1 MPDAATFRDSTQIRV
16 PAHALN
22 GLRDALEAR
31 CTVTIVED
39 GSHRRIVGS
48 PTAIK
53 TASAFLTRH
62 GVSIA

>member
-1 MPDAATFRDSTQIRV
+1 MPDAATFRDSTQILV
-16 PAHALN
+16 PAHALD
-22 GLRDALEAR
+22 GLHDALKAQ

-39 GSHRRIVGS
+39 GSQRRIVGS

-62 GVSIA
+62 GISVA